1 MIKALIL
8 DVDGVLVGSKKGYNW
23 PSPHSDVISALK
35 TLRERGMFVSLCT
48 GKGTFAI
55 REIVDAAHL
64 DNLHI
69 GDGGAVVVDFLK
81 NQVIEKH
88 ILSSSDVCRITKLF
102 QDASVYVEF
111 YTIDGYYIEENSAS
125 EITRKQHED
134 ILFRKPIVVQSLVE
148 IGKTLEVVKIMP
160 IAQNEKDKERIIGIF
175 QASKSLLSLQW
186 GVHPTALPLQ
196 FGLLT
201 LPGISKKQ
209 AAMTISKNT
218 GVPLSETLGIG
229 DGMTDWNFMEIC
241 GYAGAMGN
249 GSRELK
255 EKVSSKGERGYIGT
269 SVEKNGVLDI
279 LKHLDVLKG

>member
-8 DVDGVLVGSKKGYNW
+8 DVDGVLIGSKKGFNW
-23 PSPHSDVISALK
+23 PSPHPDVIQTLK
-35 TLRERGMFVSLCT
+35 LLREQGLFVSLCT

-55 REIVDAAHL
+55 RQIVEASHL

-69 GDGGAVVVDFLK
+69 GDGGAMVVDFLK
-81 NQVIEKH
+81 NKVIEKH
-88 ILSSSDVCRITKLF
+88 ILPIDEVVRMIQLF
-102 QDASVYVEF
+102 QDAGVYVEL

-134 ILFRKPIVVQSLVE
+134 ILLKKPVVVQSLID

-160 IAQNEKDKERIIGIF
+160 IAQNEKDKERIIGLF

-218 GVPLSETLGIG
+218 CVPLEETLGIG

-249 GSRELK
+249 GSIELK
-255 EKVSSKGERGYIGT
+255 EKVLAKGDRGYTGS
-269 SVEKNGVLDI
+269 SVDENGVLDI
-279 LKHLDVLKG
+279 LKHFDVMKE